1 MQKFYQIAMDGP
13 AGAGKSTIAKE
24 LANRLNFTF
33 INSGGIFR
41 SIAVAA
47 VKNNIDPLN
56 MTGIENL
63 LDSITVTQKGDDMHL
78 NGENISNIA

>member
-1 MQKFYQIAMDGP
+1 MSKFFQIAMDGP

-41 SIAVAA
+41 SIAVATI
-47 VKNNIDPLN
+47 KNNIEPLN
-56 MTGIENL
+56 ITAIENL
-63 LDSITVTQKGDDMHL
+63 LESITVTQKGDDMYL
-78 NGENISNIA
+78 NGENISNLT

>member
-1 MQKFYQIAMDGP
+1 MRKFFQIAMDGP

-41 SIAVAA
+41 SIAVAT
-47 VKNNIDPLN
+47 VKNNIEPLN
-56 MTGIENL
+56 ITAIENL
-63 LDSITVTQKGDDMHL
+63 LDSITVTQKGNDMHL
-78 NGENISNIA
+78 NGENISNLT